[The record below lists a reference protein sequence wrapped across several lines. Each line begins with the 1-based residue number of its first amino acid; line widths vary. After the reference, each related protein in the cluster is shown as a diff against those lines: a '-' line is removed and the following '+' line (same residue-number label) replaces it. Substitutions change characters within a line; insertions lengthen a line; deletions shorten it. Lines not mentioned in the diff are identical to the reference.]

1 MFVLKPIKRIAILSQ
16 VGRAAGRTMPL
27 KLRTNWRGIRREG
40 VKVGEKVSLC
50 KEKHASEVVRRLA
63 G

>member
-1 MFVLKPIKRIAILSQ
+1 M
-16 VGRAAGRTMPL
+16 GRAAGRTMQSPLWGGVPL

-40 VKVGEKVSLC
+40 VKVGEKISLC
-50 KEKHASEVVRRLA
+50 KENHASEVVRKVA